1 MSNEPRTLCDIFTIA
16 ASSGKPNLLI
26 SKVNGAWKPISAAD
40 FGFTVRALSLGLNG
54 LGVQPG
60 DRVAILSENR
70 PEWAMAD
77 YATLC
82 AGAWSVPIYPTLP
95 AGQIAPLLNDC
106 GAKAIFVS
114 NLEQLGKIL
123 TIKAQVPDARP
134 RHPHRR
140 QPAGGAGVHHVPRV
154 VDRGRATLEMSP
166 AVFDQRAGRVKSE
179 DVATII
185 YTSGTTGEPKG
196 AMLTHGNLVSNAVT
210 GCEVIPFTADAVA
223 LSFLP
228 LSHVFERML
237 DYAYLYKTASI
248 AYAES
253 IDKLAANFTEVN
265 PHCFGAVPRVYEKVH
280 AKILAKA
287 EAGSPIKKKIFAWAV
302 AVGRER
308 VPFVTEGRPL
318 PAGLARKA
326 KIADALVFK
335 KIRAALGSN
344 FRFAVSGGAPLSKD
358 LAEFFVGAGVAIYEG
373 YGLTETSPVIT
384 VNGPGRWRLGTVG
397 KPLRGVE
404 VKIAADGEILTRGPH
419 VMKGYF
425 NKPQATAEAIDAEG
439 WFHTGDIGDL
449 TDGFLAIT
457 DRKKDLIVLAGG
469 KKAAPQPI
477 ENELKKSPYVALP
490 DRRRGPAEI
499 SGGPHRPELRP
510 AQGVGGDRRPGR
522 PLGRDRRSSGH
533 PRALPARDRRVQRRK
548 AAPRADPRVRPPAV
562 RPDDRGRLHH
572 ADPEGQAADPR
583 EPLPLPDRGDVR
595 GGRAIPCRVRSSSST
610 ACERPM
616 LAPERS

>member
-1 MSNEPRTLCDIFTIA
+1 MGTEPRTLCDIFSIA
-16 ASSGKPNLLI
+16 ASCGKPNLLI
-26 SKVNGAWKPISAAD
+26 SKVDGVWKSISAAD
-40 FGFTVRALSLGLNG
+40 FGFTVRSLSLGLNG

-60 DRVAILSENR
+60 DRAAILSENR

-77 YATLC
+77 YAILC

-106 GAKAIFVS
+106 GAKVIFVS
-114 NLEQLGKIL
+114 TLEQLGKIL
-123 TIKAQVPDARP
+123 TIKAQCPTLD
-134 RHPHRR
+134 
-140 QPAGGAGVHHVPRV
+140 HVILMEGNPPGEPGYTTFHGV

-166 AVFDQRAGRVKSE
+166 DVFAQRAARVKPE

-196 AMLTHGNLVSNAVT
+196 AMLTHSNLVSNVVT
-210 GCEVIPFTADAVA
+210 GCDVIPFTADSIA

-253 IDKLAANFTEVN
+253 IDKLAANFLEVG
-265 PHCFGAVPRVYEKVH
+265 PYCFGAVPRVYEKVH
-280 AKILAKA
+280 ARIMAKA
-287 EAGSPIKKKIFAWAV
+287 DAGSSLKKKIFAWAV

-308 VPFVTEGRPL
+308 VPFITEGRPL
-318 PAGLARKA
+318 PSGLARKA

-335 KIRAALGSN
+335 KIRHALGAN

-358 LAEFFVGAGVAIYEG
+358 LAEFFVGAGVPIYEG

-397 KPLRGVE
+397 KQLRGVE
-404 VKIAADGEILTRGPH
+404 VKIAPDGEILTRGPH
-419 VMKGYF
+419 IMKGYF
-425 NKPQATAEAIDAEG
+425 NKPQATAEAIDADG
-439 WFHTGDIGDL
+439 WFHTGDIGNL
-449 TDGFLAIT
+449 ADGFLAIT

-477 ENELKKSPYVALP
+477 ENELKKSPYVSLP
-490 DRRRGPAEI
+490 I
-499 SGGPHRPELRP
+499 
-510 AQGVGGDRRPGR
+510 VIGDRQKFLAALIVPNFDKLKEWAAANAPDVRWETLDAHPGI
-522 PLGRDRRSSGH
+522 
-533 PRALPARDRRVQRRK
+533 RALFQKEIDTYNAGVAHHEQIRAFAILPSDLTIEDGSITPTLKVKRRILETRY
-548 AAPRADPRVRPPAV
+548 
-562 RPDDRGRLHH
+562 H
-572 ADPEGQAADPR
+572 ALIESMYQAA
-583 EPLPLPDRGDVR
+583 GKSHV
-595 GGRAIPCRVRSSSST
+595 A
-610 ACERPM
+610 
-616 LAPERS
+616 